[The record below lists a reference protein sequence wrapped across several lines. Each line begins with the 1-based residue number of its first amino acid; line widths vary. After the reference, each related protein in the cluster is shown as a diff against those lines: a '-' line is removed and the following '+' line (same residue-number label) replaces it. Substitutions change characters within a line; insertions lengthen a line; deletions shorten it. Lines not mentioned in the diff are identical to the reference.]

1 MAAGGGATRYRLP
14 RSSSTSAAEAKEANE
29 ATSMEEGAEQNSASV
44 AGKDEP
50 KDRFYLVYISMVVTG
65 AGILFPY
72 NSYIAAADYFYYI
85 YPDKYPETVFPF
97 TYMYVTVACVL
108 FTVATLDLIPLH
120 GRIFFGYVYFSIAL
134 LFVPLLDIGVSGCTL
149 DTNVAFGLTVLS
161 VAIYAC
167 GNGGEWNWL
176 CGSGQGSKGVWQRWE
191 T

>member
-1 MAAGGGATRYRLP
+1 MASVDGGSTRYR
-14 RSSSTSAAEAKEANE
+14 STSLSSAAAVEAKEGNG
-29 ATSMEEGAEQNSASV
+29 ATSVEERSEQNIASM
-44 AGKDEP
+44 AGEDEP

-108 FTVATLDLIPLH
+108 FTVATLDMLPLH
-120 GRIFFGYVYFSIAL
+120 GRIFFGYVNFSIAL

-167 GNGGEWNWL
+167 GNGGEWSWL
-176 CGSGQGSKGVWQRWE
+176 CGRGHGSKGVWQR
-191 T
+191 